1 MYRIASRMTSNLET
15 VVFREIEG
23 TKFFS
28 LANSTAVEAVTFS
41 TPDPDWTP
49 LSGSGDMLDGELGAE
64 EELDS
69 SRLGEL
75 LILTTILNLC
85 FGFFISKTLKNVSRT
100 NVKT

>member
-15 VVFREIEG
+15 VVLREIEG

-64 EELDS
+64 DELES
-69 SRLGEL
+69 SRLGEH
-75 LILTTILNLC
+75 LILTTILNFC
-85 FGFFISKTLKNVSRT
+85 IFFLKTLKNVSRT